1 MEYRLGQYECSACGY
16 SEPAQPAPASASS
29 SEPSRADG
37 INRARLRVPSQSPA
51 LPAYSRI
58 GLKEPAVESP
68 RWSLSS
74 EKTLY
79 LTIFFALQI
88 VSSLVLAFKY
98 FGPAQVVYSLP
109 SMLVSAVF
117 ATICVG
123 FVLYYDSDCLRQCCL
138 WWLVFSAL
146 FAVIAVVMAF
156 RMSLGILIVPLVPN
170 LLMTGW
176 LITILM
182 RDSRN

>member
-16 SEPAQPAPASASS
+16 SEPAQPAIAPAGSS
-29 SEPSRADG
+29 DPSREDG
-37 INRARLRVPSQSPA
+37 INRARLRVPRQSPA
-51 LPAYSRI
+51 LPAYSHI
-58 GLKEPAVESP
+58 GLKEPSVEKP

-74 EKTLY
+74 EKGAY
-79 LTIFFALQI
+79 LTVFFTLEI
-88 VSSLVLAFKY
+88 VSSIVLAFRY
-98 FGPAQVVYSLP
+98 FSPAQVAYSLP
-109 SMLVSAVF
+109 GMLVSALF
-117 ATICVG
+117 ATVSVG

-138 WWLVFSAL
+138 WWLVLAAL
-146 FAVIAVVMAF
+146 SAVIAVVMAF